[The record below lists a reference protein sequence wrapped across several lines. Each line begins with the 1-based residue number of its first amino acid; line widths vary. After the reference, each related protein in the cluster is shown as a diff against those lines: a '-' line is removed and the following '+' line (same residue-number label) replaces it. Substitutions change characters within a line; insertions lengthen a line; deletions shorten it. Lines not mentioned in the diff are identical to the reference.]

1 MAYAVIGGLAV
12 ATALTLVFLP
22 ALYVAWFRV
31 KAPGE
36 VASAEHEELCER
48 QAGYAA

>member
-22 ALYVAWFRV
+22 ALYVAWVSV
-31 KAPGE
+31 KEPLPEAMP
-36 VASAEHEELCER
+36 
-48 QAGYAA
+48 QAAQISKLSEAYA